1 MATTAPPGRSRPPLH
16 RPSARAR
23 EATAARFREA
33 ARFRR
38 ALVLLGGTLLL
49 PGIAQY
55 LVGNRKL
62 GRTVL
67 QVWAAVVGLVAL
79 VAWLVPLDTLLGLAV
94 RPWLLTTFKVLAF
107 AVALGWIALLVDAWR
122 LGDPPRLAQRHRLM
136 ILGTVL
142 ALIGLVATP
151 FFLAARYASAA
162 HDAVVTMF
170 PSGQV
175 AAASDGRLNVLLIG
189 SDEGLGRV
197 GARPDSIN
205 VVSIDVRTGATV
217 VIGIP
222 RNLERARFP
231 SGTPAAAEFPRG
243 FSGEGDRIDW
253 MINSTW
259 TYGENN
265 PELFPDAEHAGLEAV
280 RQAAAGTLGLPIHYY
295 VVVNMEGFQELI
307 DAVGGITIRVDEE
320 IPYGQQ
326 GRVIEPG
333 LHTFDGRAALW
344 YARSRTGTN
353 DYDRMAR
360 QRCVFGAMA
369 NELDPG
375 TVLQKFTALAGASSG
390 LADTNIPQQQLPQLV
405 DLAWRA
411 KELPVTSLQLVP
423 PLIIPAEPDF
433 GVISDEV
440 NAALKS
446 ARQAALDAGTVPDE
460 VSAAPADEPTPPAD
474 GAAEGE
480 HEDSDGGSGADG
492 DGDGEDAAVPVPV
505 VEIDEAC
512 SYE

>member
-1 MATTAPPGRSRPPLH
+1 
-16 RPSARAR
+16 
-23 EATAARFREA
+23 
-33 ARFRR
+33 
-38 ALVLLGGTLLL
+38 
-49 PGIAQY
+49 
-55 LVGNRKL
+55 
-62 GRTVL
+62 
-67 QVWAAVVGLVAL
+67 
-79 VAWLVPLDTLLGLAV
+79 
-94 RPWLLTTFKVLAF
+94 
-107 AVALGWIALLVDAWR
+107 
-122 LGDPPRLAQRHRLM
+122 
-136 ILGTVL
+136 
-142 ALIGLVATP
+142 
-151 FFLAARYASAA
+151 
-162 HDAVVTMF
+162 
-170 PSGQV
+170 V

-205 VVSIDVRTGATV
+205 VVSIDVRTGGTV

-243 FSGEGDRIDW
+243 FNGEGERVDW

-265 PELFPDAEHAGLEAV
+265 PELFADAEHPGLEAV
-280 RQAAAGTLGLPIHYY
+280 RQAAEGTLGLPIHYY

-333 LHTFDGRAALW
+333 LHTFDGRTALW

-433 GVISDEV
+433 GVIADEV
-440 NAALKS
+440 NAALKT
-446 ARQAALDAGTVPDE
+446 ARQAALEAGTEPAAGAGPDE
-460 VSAAPADEPTPPAD
+460 ISAAPVDEAAPPAG

-480 HEDSDGGSGADG
+480 PQGSDGGSGPEG
-492 DGDGEDAAVPVPV
+492 DGDDAAVPVPA